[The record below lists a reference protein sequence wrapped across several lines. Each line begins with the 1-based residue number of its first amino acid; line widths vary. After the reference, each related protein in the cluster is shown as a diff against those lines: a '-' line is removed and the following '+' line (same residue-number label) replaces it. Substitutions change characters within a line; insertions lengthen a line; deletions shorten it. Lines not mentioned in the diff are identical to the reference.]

1 MPRLRAAL
9 RLVSFLLWSAVM
21 FIAYQV
27 CRPLG
32 WFSAP
37 RLRTVQTFLC
47 GGWARGVAR
56 IMNLRVSVVGEAPQA
71 PFILV
76 SNHLGYVD
84 IITLMS
90 RAPGIFVSRAD
101 VAGWPVLGL
110 LARAANTIFIDRD
123 LRRDVARV
131 NTLIHDVL
139 ASGRGLLMFP
149 EGTSSGGQEV
159 LPFRSSLLEPA
170 VRCEQA
176 VSYASLSYDTPAGAA
191 PPSEAVCWWG
201 EMTFFDH
208 FIDLL
213 SLPRIEATITFGK
226 RPIQADTRHKLA
238 RHLHQAITQI
248 HQPTAAG

>member
-21 FIAYQV
+21 FVAYQV

-32 WFSAP
+32 WLSATK
-37 RLRTVQTFLC
+37 LCAVQTVMC
-47 GGWARGVAR
+47 RSWARGVAR
-56 IMNLRVSVVGEAPQA
+56 IMNLRVSVVGQAPEA

-90 RAPGIFVSRAD
+90 KAPGIFVSRAD

-110 LARAANTIFIDRD
+110 LARAAHTIFIDRD

-170 VRCEQA
+170 VQSEQA
-176 VSYASLSYDTPAGAA
+176 VSYASLSYDTPAGAG
-191 PPSEAVCWWG
+191 PPSEVVCWWG

-208 FIDLL
+208 FIGLL
-213 SLPRIEATITFGK
+213 SLPRIEATITFGE
-226 RPIQADTRHKLA
+226 RPIQADTRHELA
-238 RHLHQAITQI
+238 RFLHQAISQI
-248 HQPTAAG
+248 HQPTAG